1 MGFLAIGIP
10 PAPKNN
16 THPGRD
22 MVKYRYLG
30 IQGGLSSG
38 GLFRSCSRRCGG
50 CGTQKKVR
58 RRGREIDPLSK
69 EELAEGWEFKI
80 VRSNTA
86 IKGERF
92 ARLCAE
98 EAENGWE
105 LVEKFDNN
113 RIRFKRPIA
122 KRENDHMAIIDP
134 YRTRIGM
141 SEGALAAVV
150 VGVILFIFFFVVLL
164 IESLN

>member
-1 MGFLAIGIP
+1 MP
-10 PAPKNN
+10 
-16 THPGRD
+16 
-22 MVKYRYLG
+22 
-30 IQGGLSSG
+30 
-38 GLFRSCSRRCGG
+38 
-50 CGTQKKVR
+50 
-58 RRGREIDPLSK
+58 E
-69 EELAEGWEFKI
+69 
-80 VRSNTA
+80 
-86 IKGERF
+86 
-92 ARLCAE
+92 LCAE

-105 LVEKFDNN
+105 LVEKFDHN

-122 KRENDHMAIIDP
+122 KRANDHMAIIDP

>member
-1 MGFLAIGIP
+1 ME
-10 PAPKNN
+10 
-16 THPGRD
+16 
-22 MVKYRYLG
+22 VY
-30 IQGGLSSG
+30 SG
-38 GLFRSCSRRCGG
+38 AAAAAAAAAAHRRKLEEEEERL
-50 CGTQKKVR
+50 T
-58 RRGREIDPLSK
+58 PYTK

-80 VRSNTA
+80 VRANTA

-105 LVEKFDNN
+105 LVEKFDHN